1 MLVKVMGSKVS
12 TLQILDLDATIY
24 QRLYTSFITFAD
36 E

>member
-12 TLQILDLDATIY
+12 TLQILDLDATTF
-24 QRLYTSFITFAD
+24 QTFYTSFIIFID